1 MKYEKL
7 GEHVFQV
14 RGISFKPENII
25 TTKKDGY
32 VPVIRSNNIT
42 EEGFKESDLIYINK
56 EFIRSEQV
64 IKGGDLVLTASS
76 GSKKT
81 IGKNIQ
87 FDSDFNGS
95 FGAFCKLVRPKKSID
110 SKYLYH
116 FFKTH
121 FFRDSI
127 ERIVQGAN
135 IANLKNEYIDDL
147 KILLPPLEDQIRIAT
162 LLSKVENL
170 TCRRREQLKQ
180 LDQLLKSVFLG
191 MFGDPV
197 RNERGWD
204 KPELKQF
211 GQILTGN
218 TPPRIDASNYDTKH
232 IEWIK
237 TDNIFSDS
245 LHITQATEYLSE
257 SGVTKSRT
265 VTNGALL
272 VACIAGSVGSIG
284 RAALTNRTV
293 AFNQQINA
301 IQSNKDINPLFLYV
315 LFKISKTYV
324 QSHATKGMKK
334 ILTKGDFEKIT
345 MIKPPIDLQ
354 NQFAVIVEMLEGI
367 KSRYQQSLIELKNF
381 YGVLSQKAFKGELD
395 LSRVIL
401 QAGSPELMK
410 KEIPEPIDN
419 EEINTSKDI
428 GFFITSYHSD
438 GSSKTVHQE
447 EKINLFQPSQEN
459 LTTLY
464 SQGDRIRLLDKW
476 FNVWIENLINSAFP
490 TQKFMDTLKRKLS
503 ELLEDDL
510 PEWVVEYEYLK
521 SRVFE
526 ALQDGRL
533 TQTYDD
539 TNNRVKIT
547 AI

>member
-1 MKYEKL
+1 MKYQKL
-7 GEHVFQV
+7 GEHVLQV
-14 RGISFKPENII
+14 RGVSFKPEDII
-25 TTKKDGY
+25 TNNKDGY
-32 VPVIRSNNIT
+32 IPVIRSNNIT

-56 EFIRSEQV
+56 KFIRPEQF
-64 IKGGDLVLTASS
+64 IIGGDLVLTASS
-76 GSKKT
+76 GSKTT

-87 FDSDFNGS
+87 FDSNFNGS

-116 FFKTH
+116 FFKTR

-127 ERIVQGAN
+127 EKIVQGAN

-147 KILLPPLEDQIRIAT
+147 KIFFPPLDDQIRIAT
-162 LLSKVENL
+162 LLSKAENL
-170 TCRRREQLKQ
+170 ISRRREQLKQ
-180 LDQLLKSVFLG
+180 LDELLKSVFLE

-197 RNERGWD
+197 RNEKGWD

-218 TPPRIDASNYDTKH
+218 TPPRIDASNYVTKH

-245 LHITQATEYLSE
+245 LYITQATEYLSV

-272 VACIAGSVGSIG
+272 VACIAGSVASIG

-293 AFNQQINA
+293 SFNQQINA
-301 IQSNKDINPLFLYV
+301 IQSNNDINPFFLYV

-354 NQFAVIVEMLEGI
+354 NQFAEIVEMVEGI
-367 KSRYQQSLIELKNF
+367 KSRYQQSLIEFENL
-381 YGVLSQKAFKGELD
+381 YRVLSQKAFKGELD
-395 LSRVIL
+395 LLRVPL
-401 QAGSPELMK
+401 EKNEELMH
-410 KEIPEPIDN
+410 EHMTHPVPTG
-419 EEINTSKDI
+419 EESANT
-428 GFFITSYHSD
+428 
-438 GSSKTVHQE
+438 
-447 EKINLFQPSQEN
+447 INLPDPDDASDLGKSE
-459 LTTLY
+459 LRKEL
-464 SQGDRIRLLDKW
+464 IEKWLD
-476 FNVWIENLINSAFP
+476 AFIV
-490 TQKFMDTLKRKLS
+490 QLGSDSKFVLADFVEAAQQKLS
-503 ELLEDDL
+503 SLLEDEESSRLGPREYDQIKDL
-510 PEWVVEYEYLK
+510 VFKAIEQERISQTRNIVSDPGKEVVYGN
-521 SRVFE
+521 
-526 ALQDGRL
+526 QIIL
-533 TQTYDD
+533 TKVNQE
-539 TNNRVKIT
+539 
-547 AI
+547 